1 MVVVMHEPPISI
13 FYGIA
18 RGSRSLES
26 ESVWGEPASADG
38 TSSKACGEACHHDEC
53 VLSDVENHK

>member
-1 MVVVMHEPPISI
+1 MHEPPISI